1 MGRPFTAACL
11 QTCAGVEPAANIET
25 VAGLVTEAADAGAEF
40 VMMPE
45 TANMMEPKG
54 HLAREKARREA
65 DDPFL
70 DAARSWARDT
80 GAWILL
86 GSIVV
91 RSEGP
96 ARDDGAPMLAN
107 RSILLDAAGEA
118 VARYDKIHMFDVDLG
133 GGEVYRESK
142 GYRPGRDMV
151 LAETPWGK
159 LGMTVCY
166 DLRFPH
172 LYRALAQSGADF
184 LSIPSAFTRP
194 TGRDHWHVLMRAR
207 AIETG
212 CFVFAPAQSGDHEG
226 GRKTYG
232 HSLMVDPWGRVLS
245 DGEEG
250 VGVHLAEI
258 DPGLIA
264 EARTKMPS
272 LTHDRDFS

>member
-1 MGRPFTAACL
+1 
-11 QTCAGVEPAANIET
+11 
-25 VAGLVTEAADAGAEF
+25 
-40 VMMPE
+40 
-45 TANMMEPKG
+45 
-54 HLAREKARREA
+54 
-65 DDPFL
+65 
-70 DAARSWARDT
+70 
-80 GAWILL
+80 
-86 GSIVV
+86 
-91 RSEGP
+91 
-96 ARDDGAPMLAN
+96 
-107 RSILLDAAGEA
+107 
-118 VARYDKIHMFDVDLG
+118 
-133 GGEVYRESK
+133 
-142 GYRPGRDMV
+142 
-151 LAETPWGK
+151 
-159 LGMTVCY
+159 MTVCY